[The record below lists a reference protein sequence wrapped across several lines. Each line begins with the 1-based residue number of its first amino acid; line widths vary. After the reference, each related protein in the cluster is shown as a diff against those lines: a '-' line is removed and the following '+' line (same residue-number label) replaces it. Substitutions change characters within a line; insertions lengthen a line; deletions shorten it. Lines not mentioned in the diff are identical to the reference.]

1 VRIGNE
7 LKIGITIVV
16 AVLIGFIGF
25 RVMKDVPI
33 FRQGNILNAVYDRVD
48 GLSVGTPVI
57 ISGIKVGSVQQ
68 MLLQRND
75 SVRVVLN
82 INMLDGVPVGSIAY
96 IRAVDIL
103 GSKAIVIERG
113 ASASFIPHDGQIKGV
128 FDEGL
133 MGEITE
139 SGGEIAANITQS
151 TEKINSLLEQM
162 EILIRDGGRE
172 NISSTLENL
181 NSTSTQIDQLVSETN
196 ADIKASVSSLK
207 SMLENLDELTSEER
221 GDLQR
226 MIKNLES
233 TSVEF
238 EEMSKT
244 LKDVT
249 TDLADIMQKINNGE
263 GTLGKLV
270 NDPSLYNN
278 LDSMTVGI
286 NKFLHDFNDNPRH
299 FLRHLR
305 LIDVF

>member
-16 AVLIGFIGF
+16 AVLVGFIGF

-48 GLSVGTPVI
+48 GLSVGTPVV

-68 MLLQRND
+68 MLLQKND
-75 SVRVVLN
+75 SVKVILN
-82 INMLDGVPVGSIAY
+82 INMVDGIPVGSIAY

-103 GSKAIVIERG
+103 GSRAIVIERG
-113 ASASFIPHDGQIKGV
+113 ESTSFIPHDGHIKGI

-139 SGGEIAANITQS
+139 SGSEIASNITQS
-151 TEKINSLLEQM
+151 TEKINSLLEEM
-162 EILIRDGGRE
+162 ETLIRDGGRE
-172 NISSTLENL
+172 NISATLENL
-181 NSTSTQIDQLVSETN
+181 NATSTQIDQLVTETN
-196 ADIKASVSSLK
+196 ADIKSSLASLK
-207 SMLENLDELTSEER
+207 SMLENLEDLTSDER

-226 MIKNLES
+226 MIQNLES
-233 TSVEF
+233 TSAEF

-244 LKDVT
+244 LKGVT

-278 LDSMTVGI
+278 LDSMTVGV
-286 NKFLHDFNDNPRH
+286 NKFLSDFNDNPRH